1 MGLSRAGSSVSV
13 ARVFGRGTPAA
24 LALLKAAWPSAVGP
38 ELARRTEVLALEGS
52 AMRVRIPDARWRKVL
67 HRMQPEILERLRGV
81 AGDLAPRRLGF
92 SEGGP
97 VSAPQ
102 LTEAGSTPAEVLDEA
117 TGGAR
122 TRVFRSGAS
131 PPTTEAGSTPA
142 EVLDEATGGARTP
155 MTTLP
160 DGLAVAARCIDDPEI
175 RARFERSAARY
186 LAAFRR

>member
-38 ELARRTEVLALEGS
+38 ELARRTEVLALEGT

-67 HRMQPEILERLRGV
+67 HRMQPEILERLRVV

-92 SEGGP
+92 NEGPLGWPEPGP
-97 VSAPQ
+97 EPF
-102 LTEAGSTPAEVLDEA
+102 D
-117 TGGAR
+117 GAR
-122 TRVFRSGAS
+122 SS
-131 PPTTEAGSTPA
+131 ELPPPPTP
-142 EVLDEATGGARTP
+142 
-155 MTTLP
+155 TTLP
-160 DGLAVAARCIDDPEI
+160 DGVAAAARCIDDAEI
-175 RARFERSAARY
+175 RSCFERSAARY